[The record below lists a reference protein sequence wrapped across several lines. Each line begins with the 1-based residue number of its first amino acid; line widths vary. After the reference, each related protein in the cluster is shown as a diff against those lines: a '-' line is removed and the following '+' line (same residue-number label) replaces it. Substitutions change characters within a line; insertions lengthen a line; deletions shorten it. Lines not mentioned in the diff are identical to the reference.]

1 MWDQSY
7 RWQRIARTVAG
18 IGTVVAALA
27 GLSFVSTTAAAARA
41 ADGIAEI
48 SREADPDAAS
58 QISCIVPASLKA
70 PLRALAYREGPDGA
84 ARLVGRLA

>member
-27 GLSFVSTTAAAARA
+27 GLSF
-41 ADGIAEI
+41 D
-48 SREADPDAAS
+48 
-58 QISCIVPASLKA
+58 VPVPPPMLDFS
-70 PLRALAYREGPDGA
+70 EM
-84 ARLVGRLA
+84 GRIRQ